1 MLAAVRREV
10 GAIIAKLHRLDFS
23 DNADPMAAMGGG
35 ASPYMKDLVEKLTYV
50 KTEVLAQFNVPEVSR
65 EWYETLHHS
74 DFVLG

>member
-1 MLAAVRREV
+1 
-10 GAIIAKLHRLDFS
+10 
-23 DNADPMAAMGGG
+23 MAAMGGG